1 MFRYIYDLTEQDS
14 SRSREIERVMREA
27 RLRELCKVNTDYKC
41 RLCLC
46 KILFLFNFSRMQGVY
61 STTYSDHIM
70 SKVSLIYLF
79 IYLYN

>member
-27 RLRELCKVNTDYKC
+27 RLRELCKVNADNKG
-41 RLCLC
+41 RRWLRKFFCL
-46 KILFLFNFSRMQGVY
+46 NSSGVQGVY

-70 SKVSLIYLF
+70 SKVSLI
-79 IYLYN
+79 